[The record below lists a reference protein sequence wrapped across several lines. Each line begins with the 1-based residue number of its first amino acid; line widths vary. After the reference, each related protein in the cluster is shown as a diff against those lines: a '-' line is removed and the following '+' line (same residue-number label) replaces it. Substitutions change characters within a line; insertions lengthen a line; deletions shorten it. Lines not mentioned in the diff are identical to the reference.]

1 MTKQEMEK
9 RKAELL
15 TAIDEAKDE
24 TELKQLRSE
33 VEALQKETIEEEKA
47 EEKTEEKVDERS
59 LLRETV
65 ENLEARSL
73 DTANIKEIKK
83 PEIKEEE
90 RMEEK
95 EQNVLEQRGADL
107 KAGKKIK
114 VELEERATVVSS
126 GKLLV
131 PKKYKNT
138 IDESF
143 EGVSGLVDRVNSIP
157 LEGGESYSVP
167 FEKSYGEGDYTGE
180 NADYADADPVT
191 DYVETGRAKITAYS
205 EISKE
210 AIKLPNANYQ
220 ALVIKRVRDSIRKKI
235 GKQVII
241 GAGTTNTIKGIYNA
255 DVKVM
260 PTSTGTVDISLSGI
274 DIDTLNT
281 IVFAYGGDES
291 VESEQV
297 LILSKKDLE
306 EFAKVKTDD
315 DKFVYKVTRNGQT
328 GTIAYAN
335 GGLEVPYIINSAC
348 GVLSDTN
355 TTTGKYTL
363 VYGSLSSYEMP
374 IFSALEIEESRDYNF
389 KKGMVAYRGDVIIG
403 GTVSK
408 YNGFVRVKKAATV

>member
-1 MTKQEMEK
+1 MTKKELEK

-15 TAIDEAKDE
+15 KAIDEAENDE
-24 TELKQLRSE
+24 KLTQLRSE
-33 VEALQKETIEEEKA
+33 VEALQKEEITEEE
-47 EEKTEEKVDERS
+47 EIDERS
-59 LLRETV
+59 LLRKTV
-65 ENLEARSL
+65 ENLECRSL
-73 DTANIKEIKK
+73 DTSKIKEIKK
-83 PEIKEEE
+83 PEKEE
-90 RMEEK
+90 RKVDEEK
-95 EQNVLEQRGADL
+95 EVLEQRGADL

-114 VELEERATVVSS
+114 VELEERSTVVSS
-126 GKLLV
+126 GDLLI

-143 EGVSGLVDRVNSIP
+143 EGVSGLVDRLNTVP

-167 FEKSYGEGDYTGE
+167 FEVTYGEGDCTGE
-180 NADYADADPVT
+180 NADYSETDPET

-235 GKQVII
+235 GKQAII

-260 PTSTGTVDISLSGI
+260 PTAEAKTADISLADI

-297 LILSKKDLE
+297 LILSKRDLE
-306 EFAKVKTDD
+306 KFAKVKTSDE
-315 DKFVYKVTRNGQT
+315 KFVYKVTRKGQT

-335 GGLEVPYIINSAC
+335 GGLEVPYVINSAC
-348 GVLSDTN
+348 GSLSDSKTVA
-355 TTTGKYTL
+355 GKYTL
-363 VYGSLSSYEMP
+363 VYGSLSSYELP
-374 IFSALEIEESRDYNF
+374 IFSELEIEESKDYNF
-389 KKGMVAYRGDVIIG
+389 KKGMVSYRGDVIVG

-408 YNGFVRVKKAATV
+408 YNGFVRVKKAGTASV

>member
-1 MTKQEMEK
+1 MTKKELEK

-15 TAIDEAKDE
+15 KAIDEAENDE
-24 TELKQLRSE
+24 KLTELRSE
-33 VEALQKETIEEEKA
+33 VEALQKEEITEEE
-47 EEKTEEKVDERS
+47 EIDERS
-59 LLRETV
+59 LLRKTV
-65 ENLEARSL
+65 ENLECRSL
-73 DTANIKEIKK
+73 DTSKIKEIKK
-83 PEIKEEE
+83 PEKEE
-90 RMEEK
+90 RKVDEK
-95 EQNVLEQRGADL
+95 KEVLEQRGADL

-114 VELEERATVVSS
+114 VELEERSTVVSS
-126 GKLLV
+126 GDLLI

-143 EGVSGLVDRVNSIP
+143 EGVSGLVDRLNTVP

-167 FEKSYGEGDYTGE
+167 FEVAYGEGNDTGE
-180 NADYADADPVT
+180 NADYSETDPET

-235 GKQVII
+235 GKQAII

-260 PTSTGTVDISLSGI
+260 PTAEAKTADISLADI

-297 LILSKKDLE
+297 LILSKRDLE
-306 EFAKVKTDD
+306 KFAKVKTSD
-315 DKFVYKVTRNGQT
+315 DKFVYKVTRKGQT

-335 GGLEVPYIINSAC
+335 GGLEVPYVINSAC
-348 GVLSDTN
+348 GSLSDSKTVA
-355 TTTGKYTL
+355 GKYTL
-363 VYGSLSSYEMP
+363 VYGSLSSYELP
-374 IFSALEIEESRDYNF
+374 IFSELEIEESKDYNF
-389 KKGMVAYRGDVIIG
+389 KKGMVSYRGDVIVG

-408 YNGFVRVKKAATV
+408 YNGFVRVKKAGTASV

>member
-1 MTKQEMEK
+1 MTKKELEK

-15 TAIDEAKDE
+15 KEIDEAENNEKLAE
-24 TELKQLRSE
+24 LRSE
-33 VEALQKETIEEEKA
+33 IEALQNEEITEEE
-47 EEKTEEKVDERS
+47 EIDERS
-59 LLRETV
+59 LLRKTV
-65 ENLEARSL
+65 ENLEGRSL
-73 DTANIKEIKK
+73 DTSKMKEIRK
-83 PEIKEEE
+83 PEKEERKVNEE
-90 RMEEK
+90 REI
-95 EQNVLEQRGADL
+95 LEQRGADL

-126 GKLLV
+126 GDLLV

-143 EGVSGLVDRVNSIP
+143 EGVSGLVDRLNTVP
-157 LEGGESYSVP
+157 LEGGESYSVS
-167 FEKSYGEGDYTGE
+167 FEVTYGEGEYTGE
-180 NADYADADPVT
+180 NADYSETDPET

-235 GKQVII
+235 GKQAII

-255 DVKVM
+255 DTKVM
-260 PTSTGTVDISLSGI
+260 PTENAKTADITLTDI

-297 LILSKKDLE
+297 LILSKRDLE
-306 EFAKVKTDD
+306 KFSKVKTND
-315 DKFVYKVTRNGQT
+315 DKFVYKVTRKGQT

-335 GGLEVPYIINSAC
+335 GGLEVPYVINSAC
-348 GVLSDTN
+348 GVLSDAK
-355 TTTGKYTL
+355 TTSGKYTL
-363 VYGSLSSYEMP
+363 VYGSLSSYELP
-374 IFSALEIEESRDYNF
+374 IFSELEIEESKDYNF
-389 KKGMVAYRGDVIIG
+389 KKGMVSYRGDVIVG

-408 YNGFVRVKKAATV
+408 YNGFVRVKKGTASI

>member
-1 MTKQEMEK
+1 MTKKELEK

-15 TAIDEAKDE
+15 KAIDEAENDE
-24 TELKQLRSE
+24 KLTELRSE
-33 VEALQKETIEEEKA
+33 VEALQKEEITEEE
-47 EEKTEEKVDERS
+47 EIDERS
-59 LLRETV
+59 LLRKTV
-65 ENLEARSL
+65 ENLERRSL
-73 DTANIKEIKK
+73 DTSKIKEIKK
-83 PEIKEEE
+83 PEKEE
-90 RMEEK
+90 RKVDEEK
-95 EQNVLEQRGADL
+95 EVLEQRGADL

-114 VELEERATVVSS
+114 VELEERSTVVSS
-126 GKLLV
+126 GDLLI
-131 PKKYKNT
+131 PRKYKNT

-143 EGVSGLVDRVNSIP
+143 EGVSGLVDRLNTVP

-167 FEKSYGEGDYTGE
+167 FEVAYGEGNYTGE
-180 NADYADADPVT
+180 NADYSETDPET

-235 GKQVII
+235 GKQAII

-260 PTSTGTVDISLSGI
+260 PTAEAKTADISLADI

-297 LILSKKDLE
+297 LILSKRDLE
-306 EFAKVKTDD
+306 KFAKVKTSD
-315 DKFVYKVTRNGQT
+315 DKFVYKVTRKGQT

-335 GGLEVPYIINSAC
+335 GGLEVPYVINSAC
-348 GVLSDTN
+348 GSLSDSKTVA
-355 TTTGKYTL
+355 GKYTL
-363 VYGSLSSYEMP
+363 VYGSLSSYELP
-374 IFSALEIEESRDYNF
+374 IFSELEIEESKDYNF
-389 KKGMVAYRGDVIIG
+389 KKGMVSYRGDVIVG

-408 YNGFVRVKKAATV
+408 YNGFVRVKKAGTASV

>member
-1 MTKQEMEK
+1 MTKKELEK

-15 TAIDEAKDE
+15 KAIDEAENDE
-24 TELKQLRSE
+24 KLTELRSE
-33 VEALQKETIEEEKA
+33 VEALQKEEITEEE
-47 EEKTEEKVDERS
+47 EIDERS
-59 LLRETV
+59 LLRKTV
-65 ENLEARSL
+65 ENLECRSL
-73 DTANIKEIKK
+73 DTSKIKEIKK
-83 PEIKEEE
+83 PEKEE
-90 RMEEK
+90 RKVDEK
-95 EQNVLEQRGADL
+95 KEVLEQRGADL

-114 VELEERATVVSS
+114 VELEERSTVVSS
-126 GKLLV
+126 GDLLI
-131 PKKYKNT
+131 PRKYKNT

-143 EGVSGLVDRVNSIP
+143 EGVSGLVDRLNTVP

-167 FEKSYGEGDYTGE
+167 FEVAYGEGNYTGE
-180 NADYADADPVT
+180 NADYSETDPET
-191 DYVETGRAKITAYS
+191 DYVETGRTKITAYS

-235 GKQVII
+235 GKQAII

-260 PTSTGTVDISLSGI
+260 PTAEAKTADISLADI

-297 LILSKKDLE
+297 LILSKRDLE
-306 EFAKVKTDD
+306 KFAKVKTSD
-315 DKFVYKVTRNGQT
+315 DKFVYKVTRKGQT

-335 GGLEVPYIINSAC
+335 GGLEVPYVINSAC
-348 GVLSDTN
+348 GSLSDSKTVA
-355 TTTGKYTL
+355 GKYTL
-363 VYGSLSSYEMP
+363 VYGSLSSYELP
-374 IFSALEIEESRDYNF
+374 IFSELEIEESKDYNF
-389 KKGMVAYRGDVIIG
+389 KKGMVSYRGDVIVG

-408 YNGFVRVKKAATV
+408 YNGFVRVKKAGTASV

>member
-1 MTKQEMEK
+1 MTKKELEE

-15 TAIDEAKDE
+15 KEIDEAENDE
-24 TELKQLRSE
+24 KLKELRSE
-33 VEALQKETIEEEKA
+33 IETLKA
-47 EEKTEEKVDERS
+47 EEITEEVDERS
-59 LLRETV
+59 LLRETIK
-65 ENLEARSL
+65 NLEGRSL
-73 DTANIKEIKK
+73 DTSKIKEIKK
-83 PEIKEEE
+83 PETEE
-90 RMEEK
+90 RKMDEEK
-95 EQNVLEQRGADL
+95 EMLEQRGADL

-114 VELEERATVVSS
+114 VELEERATIVSS
-126 GKLLV
+126 GNLLI

-143 EGVSGLVDRVNSIP
+143 EGVSGLVDRLNTIP

-167 FEKSYGEGDYTGE
+167 FEVEYGEGDYTDE
-180 NADYADADPVT
+180 NSEYSETDSET

-220 ALVIKRVRDSIRKKI
+220 ALVIKRVRDAIRKKI

-255 DVKVM
+255 DTKVM
-260 PTSTGTVDISLSGI
+260 PTDEGKTADISLTNI

-291 VESEQV
+291 VESEQG
-297 LILSKKDLE
+297 LILSKEDLE
-306 EFAKVKTDD
+306 KFAKVKTSD
-315 DKFVYKVTRNGQT
+315 DKFVYKVTRKGQT

-335 GGLEVPYIINSAC
+335 GGLEVPYVINSAC
-348 GVLSDTN
+348 NSLSDSN
-355 TTTGKYTL
+355 TAANKYTMA
-363 VYGSLSSYEMP
+363 YGSLSSYELP
-374 IFSALEIEESRDYNF
+374 IFSELEIEESRDYNF
-389 KKGMVAYRGDVIIG
+389 KKGMVSYRGDVIIG

-408 YNGFVRVKKAATV
+408 YNGFVRVKKAEEASGV

>member
-1 MTKQEMEK
+1 MTKKELEK

-15 TAIDEAKDE
+15 KAIDEAENDE
-24 TELKQLRSE
+24 KLTELRSE
-33 VEALQKETIEEEKA
+33 VEALQKEEITEDEEI
-47 EEKTEEKVDERS
+47 DERS
-59 LLRETV
+59 LLRKTV
-65 ENLEARSL
+65 ENLECRSL
-73 DTANIKEIKK
+73 DTSKIKEIKK
-83 PEIKEEE
+83 PEKEE
-90 RMEEK
+90 RKVDEK
-95 EQNVLEQRGADL
+95 KEVLEQRGADL
-107 KAGKKIK
+107 KAGKKIR
-114 VELEERATVVSS
+114 VELEERSTVVSS
-126 GKLLV
+126 GDLLI

-143 EGVSGLVDRVNSIP
+143 EGVSGLVDRLNTVP

-167 FEKSYGEGDYTGE
+167 FEVAYGEGNYTGE
-180 NADYADADPVT
+180 NADYSETDPET

-235 GKQVII
+235 GKQAII

-260 PTSTGTVDISLSGI
+260 PTAEAKTADISLADI
-274 DIDTLNT
+274 DIDALNT

-297 LILSKKDLE
+297 LILSKRDLE
-306 EFAKVKTDD
+306 KFAKVKTSD
-315 DKFVYKVTRNGQT
+315 DKFVYKVTRKGQT

-335 GGLEVPYIINSAC
+335 GGLEVPYVINSAC
-348 GVLSDTN
+348 GSLSDSKTVA
-355 TTTGKYTL
+355 GKYTL
-363 VYGSLSSYEMP
+363 VYGSLSSYELP
-374 IFSALEIEESRDYNF
+374 IFSELEIEESKDYNF
-389 KKGMVAYRGDVIIG
+389 KKGMVSYRGDVIVG

-408 YNGFVRVKKAATV
+408 YNGFVRVKKAGTASV

>member
-1 MTKQEMEK
+1 MTKKELEE

-15 TAIDEAKDE
+15 KEIDEAENDE
-24 TELKQLRSE
+24 KLKELRSE
-33 VEALQKETIEEEKA
+33 IETLQA
-47 EEKTEEKVDERS
+47 EEITEETDERS
-59 LLRETV
+59 LLRETIK
-65 ENLEARSL
+65 NLEGRSL
-73 DTANIKEIKK
+73 DTSKIKEIKK
-83 PEIKEEE
+83 PGTEE
-90 RMEEK
+90 RKMNEEK
-95 EQNVLEQRGADL
+95 EMLEQRGANL

-114 VELEERATVVSS
+114 VELEERATIVSS
-126 GKLLV
+126 GNLLI

-143 EGVSGLVDRVNSIP
+143 EGVSGLVDRLNTIP

-167 FEKSYGEGDYTGE
+167 FEVEYGEGDYTDE
-180 NADYADADPVT
+180 NSEYSETDPET

-220 ALVIKRVRDSIRKKI
+220 ALVIKRVRDAIRKKI

-255 DVKVM
+255 DTKVM
-260 PTSTGTVDISLSGI
+260 PTDEGKTADISLTNI

-291 VESEQV
+291 VESEQG
-297 LILSKKDLE
+297 LILSKEDLE
-306 EFAKVKTDD
+306 KFAKVKTSD
-315 DKFVYKVTRNGQT
+315 DKFVYKVTRKGQT

-335 GGLEVPYIINSAC
+335 GGLEVPYVINSAC
-348 GVLSDTN
+348 NSLSNAN
-355 TTTGKYTL
+355 TAKDKYTI
-363 VYGSLSSYEMP
+363 VYGSLSSYELP
-374 IFSALEIEESRDYNF
+374 IFSELEIEESRDYNF
-389 KKGMVAYRGDVIIG
+389 KKGMVSYRGDVIIG

-408 YNGFVRVKKAATV
+408 YNGFVRVKKAEEASGV